1 MTGLGGEKLSLHPTS
16 ETEAVRQPCIDAKSI
31 AGFRK
36 ELKEVKGYR
45 LMGKLKSRLSGVA
58 LGMLGTIAGS
68 AAGAQESGIDGL
80 SPATRAEV
88 LNNLSPATRA
98 EVMRL
103 VQTPPAAP
111 ASASVVAVAP
121 APAEN
126 DFLCTEF
133 GCAGGSLYAGLNS
146 WRTAA
151 QNRAPN
157 SNGGVVGFDIA
168 APVPYLAAYGI
179 GVQAGST
186 FGLYDWSGN
195 AAGTNGGSHQRQ
207 SLYTIGAFRQ
217 PDFHGPWWQRFGAGF
232 AYDYSSNSELGL
244 SRSTVNLR
252 QWRGKLA
259 FELTDHQEIGASGS
273 WHSGEATG
281 GKAPSEV
288 FRAASQ
294 ISMYYKYTFD
304 NNADVQ
310 FSWAPGETSTISN
323 YANTGYHYGYHD
335 VIGVGAQVPLNEY
348 FALFANGTYA
358 FENDGAAPIG
368 NPARSDAF
376 TSFFGIKFFWGGDA
390 ATPAWQRKHWEPF
403 LPNPD
408 SGNFLIDGGPG
419 RFLPG

>member
-1 MTGLGGEKLSLHPTS
+1 MGILKL
-16 ETEAVRQPCIDAKSI
+16 
-31 AGFRK
+31 
-36 ELKEVKGYR
+36 
-45 LMGKLKSRLSGVA
+45 RLSGVA

-68 AAGAQESGIDGL
+68 SAGAQESGGDAL
-80 SPATRAEV
+80 SPAARAEIM
-88 LNNLSPATRA
+88 NKLSPAARA

-103 VQTPPAAP
+103 VQAPPAAP
-111 ASASVVAVAP
+111 ASAPTVAVAP

-126 DFLCTEF
+126 GFLCTEF

-146 WRTAA
+146 WRTAV
-151 QNRAPN
+151 QNSAPN
-157 SNGGVVGFDIA
+157 SNGGVAGFDIA

-179 GVQAGST
+179 GVQAGGT

-195 AAGTNGGSHQRQ
+195 TAGTDGGSHQRQ

-217 PDFHGPWWQRFGAGF
+217 PDLHGPWWQRFGAGF
-232 AYDYSSNSELGL
+232 AYDYSSNSELGYN
-244 SRSTVNLR
+244 RDTVNLR

-259 FELTDHQEIGASGS
+259 FELTDHQEIGALGS

-281 GKAPSEV
+281 TNIMANGNGISLGRV
-288 FRAASQ
+288 NYRAASQ

-304 NNADVQ
+304 NNADLE
-310 FSWAPGETSTISN
+310 FSWAPGETSTISH
-323 YANTGYHYGYHD
+323 YTDTSYHYGYHD
-335 VIGVGAQVPLNEY
+335 VIGLGAQVPLNEY

-358 FENDGAAPIG
+358 FENDVPNVIG
-368 NPARSDAF
+368 NPSRSDAF

-408 SGNFLIDGGPG
+408 SGNFLIDGGYRTNPT
-419 RFLPG
+419 